1 MPKYL
6 SSDHDPLYRFGQLKT
21 KKIVPAATY
30 SKIAGMVIAKQKW
43 RGFSHP
49 WVAYIIDTAGGRL
62 PEEISS

>member
-1 MPKYL
+1 MAKYL

-43 RGFSHP
+43 RGFSTP
-49 WVAYIIDTAGGRL
+49 MGGLHYRYDWRQAA
-62 PEEISS
+62 